1 MIGVKRS
8 IQNRLGHGFRER
20 VGIKISIMQKH
31 PVEQK
36 FNGVLFDPEKV
47 EGAVEDAKRREAQER
62 EQKKVKRKFS
72 RGAR

>member
-1 MIGVKRS
+1 
-8 IQNRLGHGFRER
+8 
-20 VGIKISIMQKH
+20 MQKH

-72 RGAR
+72 RGGKVTGSRRAFHGVPSYTCQQALLLL